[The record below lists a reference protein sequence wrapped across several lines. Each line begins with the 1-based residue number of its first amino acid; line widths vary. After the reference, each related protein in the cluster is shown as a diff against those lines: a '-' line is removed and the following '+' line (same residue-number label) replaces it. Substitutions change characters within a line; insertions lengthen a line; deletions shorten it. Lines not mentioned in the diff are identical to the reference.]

1 MKQYTQSVPIKKE
14 TYNPVDNVRQEF
26 FSSPTF
32 LKTQKEFSVKNSFE
46 AKESETIFKKG
57 QSFGR
62 TAVSGAV
69 TTVSTSSY
77 LIGVTALA
85 VATSIGLPNPSQV
98 GVGKTYIIKDEA
110 GGATTTNITIR
121 SEGEKTI
128 DGASSTTLSANYQ
141 VKRFYT
147 DGSNW
152 FTC

>member
-1 MKQYTQSVPIKKE
+1 MNSFQNSPFKIKEQLLFEKSNGSFIG
-14 TYNPVDNVRQEF
+14 TDK
-26 FSSPTF
+26 S
-32 LKTQKEFSVKNSFE
+32 LSVKGNFLVDDINVKSL
-46 AKESETIFKKG
+46 SGQVFK
-57 QSFGR
+57 R
-62 TAVSGAV
+62 TQVRGAV
-69 TTVSTSSY
+69 TTISISDY
-77 LIGVTALA
+77 LIGVSTLA
-85 VATSIGLPNPSQV
+85 VATSIGLPQPSKV
-98 GVGKTYIIKDEA
+98 GIGKTYIIKDEA

>member
-1 MKQYTQSVPIKKE
+1 MQETPDFELKSSNKLATNKDLAIKSFF
-14 TYNPVDNVRQEF
+14 TINDTGVSSLLGQRIGRIAVR
-26 FSSPTF
+26 
-32 LKTQKEFSVKNSFE
+32 
-46 AKESETIFKKG
+46 
-57 QSFGR
+57 
-62 TAVSGAV
+62 GAV
-69 TTVSTSSY
+69 TTLSTSSY

-85 VATSIGLPNPSQV
+85 VATSIGLPHPSQV

-121 SEGEKTI
+121 SEGEKLI
-128 DGASSTTLSANYQ
+128 DGASSTTLSTNYQ

>member
-1 MKQYTQSVPIKKE
+1 MEHKQFYSGEDILSQ
-14 TYNPVDNVRQEF
+14 
-26 FSSPTF
+26 
-32 LKTQKEFSVKNSFE
+32 KTQGDFELRSANVLKSAKDMYLKDVFSVTNAEVSQNR
-46 AKESETIFKKG
+46 G
-57 QSFGR
+57 QRLGR
-62 TAVSGAV
+62 TAVRGAV

-85 VATSIGLPNPSQV
+85 VATSIGLPRPSQV

-121 SEGEKTI
+121 SEGEKLI
-128 DGASSTTLSANYQ
+128 DGASSTTLSTNYQ

>member
-1 MKQYTQSVPIKKE
+1 MINQAIEKRLNDIEMLLRERSKE
-14 TYNPVDNVRQEF
+14 DPRDLLVKDVFVVNDNEVAQ
-26 FSSPTF
+26 
-32 LKTQKEFSVKNSFE
+32 
-46 AKESETIFKKG
+46 KKG
-57 QSFGR
+57 QRLGR
-62 TAVSGAV
+62 TAVRGAV

-85 VATSIGLPNPSQV
+85 VATSIGLPRPSQV

>member
-1 MKQYTQSVPIKKE
+1 MAMINLVFEKRISDIEKLLRERTKEDPRDLLIKD
-14 TYNPVDNVRQEF
+14 V
-26 FSSPTF
+26 
-32 LKTQKEFSVKNSFE
+32 FSVTDTEISL
-46 AKESETIFKKG
+46 KKG
-57 QSFGR
+57 QRIGR
-62 TAVSGAV
+62 VAVRGAV

-85 VATSIGLPNPSQV
+85 VATSIGLPRPSQV

-121 SEGEKTI
+121 SEGEKLI
-128 DGASSTTLSANYQ
+128 DGASSTTLSTNYQ

>member
-1 MKQYTQSVPIKKE
+1 MTEHTQYNLPEKTN
-14 TYNPVDNVRQEF
+14 NPSQGDFELRQ
-26 FSSPTF
+26 PNI
-32 LKTQKEFSVKNSFE
+32 LKTAKDMYIKDVFSVTNAEVSQY
-46 AKESETIFKKG
+46 KG
-57 QSFGR
+57 QRLGR
-62 TAVSGAV
+62 TAVRGAV

-85 VATSIGLPNPSQV
+85 VATSIGLPRPSQV

-121 SEGEKTI
+121 SEGEKLI
-128 DGASSTTLSANYQ
+128 DGSSSTTLSANYQ
-141 VKRFYT
+141 SKQFYT